1 MTVTLHLGDCLQ
13 IMPTLPAGSIDAIIT
28 DVPYGATACAWDT
41 VIPFVPMWECVK
53 RVLKPNGVFVT
64 TASQPF
70 TSMLVVSNLKWFK
83 YEWIWNKNM
92 VTGFATAKYRPMLSH
107 ENITVFSKSP
117 HVFNPIKRI
126 TESSESIR
134 NAQNGTMKRRHK
146 GLEKSIHDHGMARPE
161 AMPYKEFVNPRTSLF
176 FDTPARRN
184 GSFHPTQKPVAL
196 YKYLIL
202 TYTNPGDTVLD
213 ICAGSGTTGVACIE
227 TGRNFIGNELKQ
239 EYYEIMEK
247 RIKQAQLQMLLPIQV

>member
-70 TSMLVVSNLKWFK
+70 TSMLVMSNLEWFK
-83 YEWIWNKNM
+83 YEWIWEK
-92 VTGFATAKYRPMLSH
+92 TAASGFINANRIPMKYH
-107 ENITVFSKSP
+107 ENIIVFGDKQTIY
-117 HVFNPIKRI
+117 NPQKIK
-126 TESSESIR
+126 
-134 NAQNGTMKRRHK
+134 GKRR
-146 GLEKSIHDHGMARPE
+146 I
-161 AMPYKEFVNPRTSLF
+161 
-176 FDTPARRN
+176 N
-184 GSFHPTQKPVAL
+184 GSKGSRAAIYGDFETCYNDNNGKLFPPSIIKISNGHSAGTTDHPTQKPVAL

-202 TYTNPGDTVLD
+202 TYTNSGDTVLD

-227 TGRNFIGNELKQ
+227 TGRNFIGIELKQ
-239 EYYEIMEK
+239 EYYEIMQK
-247 RIKQAQLQMLLPIQV
+247 RIEQAQLQMLLPIQV